1 MGYDKRI
8 VPMETTDIIKA
19 LPTLSI
25 DDRLA
30 IATIALGSIDFKAQ
44 ELVMTEQQLEQQLRI
59 AANLAID
66 DYTNDRELTIFTNLD
81 GEDFLDDSSQD

>member
-1 MGYDKRI
+1 MQTK
-8 VPMETTDIIKA
+8 EIIDV

-25 DDRLA
+25 DDRLK
-30 IATIALGSIDFKAQ
+30 IATIALNSIEMQ
-44 ELVMTEQQLEQQLRI
+44 SPVMTEPQLAQQLRI

-81 GEDFLDDSSQD
+81 REDFLD

>member
-1 MGYDKRI
+1 
-8 VPMETTDIIKA
+8 METTDIIKA

-25 DDRLA
+25 DDRLT
-30 IATIALGSIDFKAQ
+30 IATIALGSIDFEAQ
-44 ELVMTEQQLEQQLRI
+44 KLVMTEQQLEQQLRI